1 MTELHEP
8 SELKKAEAWLRQKAE
23 RILSK
28 IHPDW
33 DEEEDAQTV
42 EAILFQLKVAYSEGY
57 ADRIK
62 AEASEAVSPPPKR
75 RVQRK
80 KK

>member
-1 MTELHEP
+1 MSEHQEP
-8 SELKKAEAWLRQKAE
+8 SELKKAEAWLRGKAE
-23 RILSK
+23 RLASK
-28 IHPDW
+28 MIDW
-33 DEEEDAQTV
+33 PFTATEEEMV
-42 EAILFQLKVAYSEGY
+42 EQILFQLKVAYSEGY

-62 AEASEAVSPPPKR
+62 SEAAEAVSPPPKR